1 MASFLRRAWWSPENV
16 SPQYEDKIKEFPTTS
31 LEFPPTLPI
40 IYQPRHIPSSQIST
54 EKNKIRD
61 RQGHT
66 YSHSQPK
73 DEIPNYHFVIFFH
86 SWNPPPHS
94 KRYHGRP
101 DHRRRNHGH
110 HHIIILSMRKPHPQS
125 VMIVIRWE
133 LSRQWNWSFKMS
145 TASLLCYTGFSSRAG
160 YNTTQQH
167 TGPE

>member
-1 MASFLRRAWWSPENV
+1 MASFLRRAWWTPENV

-31 LEFPPTLPI
+31 LDLPPTLPI

-73 DEIPNYHFVIFFH
+73 DEISNYHLIMGIITLSFSPLFPQ
-86 SWNPPPHS
+86 WENPPS
-94 KRYHGRP
+94 
-101 DHRRRNHGH
+101 
-110 HHIIILSMRKPHPQS
+110 QS
-125 VMIVIRWE
+125 VMMVIRWE

-145 TASLLCYTGFSSRAG
+145 TASLLCYTGVSSRAG
-160 YNTTQQH
+160 FNTTQQH
-167 TGPE
+167 TGTK